1 MSRLRQALR
10 GYNDAPDWFLTKP
23 ERLSIQGLETL
34 DKSVHDAKFQSLA
47 YTSIAY
53 RGPTQYLGQFRL

>member
-1 MSRLRQALR
+1 M

-23 ERLSIQGLETL
+23 ERLSIQGLDTL
-34 DKSVHDAKFQSLA
+34 DKSEHDAKFQSLA

-53 RGPTQYLGQFRL
+53 RGPTQDLGQFRL